1 MQTLGE
7 VTPLLALLLPVIIL
21 AQQPDE
27 VVRPRNLPRNL
38 PLGGPRGLPRG
49 SPRTNDPPPGIDP
62 SMGNVEEPTPESAAS
77 PAPAAPAPAVPPPSS
92 TASPASTRQQA
103 KKESEVDVAERLK
116 NGKFNFEF
124 SKADIMDVVKA
135 ISNLTQ
141 RNFIIPEKVK
151 SQKITILS
159 PGQITA
165 AEAYSVFLAAL
176 ESNGITIVR
185 SGRFYKL
192 VESKEA
198 IKSPIPTCIGDDD
211 NCPQNSD
218 QMVTVMIRLNYV
230 DGTQLNNVLKS
241 LIGKDG
247 DIQLFQP
254 SNAVI
259 ISDYARNLQRVRRII
274 DSLDVPGFQDELQI
288 VDIEYAT
295 ASEVADKITQIF
307 EVQGRGGGNQP
318 RPSGGGVP
326 PRPNNPEG
334 ANAQTTGGDGD
345 SDVQISKI
353 VPDDRT
359 NQIIIKANKRSF
371 DAIRRL
377 IAKLD
382 IPVSDVE
389 QGRVHVYYLENAS
402 AEELSSTLSAL
413 AQGQPNA
420 AGSAGGQG
428 GSRRNPPN
436 NPNPGGNPAQGQ
448 RQGAETASL
457 FEGDIKI
464 TADKATNSLLVLA
477 SGRDFRSLRKI
488 IEQLDIPRRQVYV
501 EAAIMEV
508 SVDNTGNYGTQWHLP
523 TRFGAD
529 DLPGGVG
536 GPGSLGFFQNPGTGQ
551 ISPTLTDLSNP
562 ASLLSIANGSI
573 VGLVG
578 KAVTIPVGD
587 NSVTLPSFGIVL
599 KALQTQ
605 SNVQILSTPHILTM
619 DNEEASIEVGRKIPF
634 RRGTALPPLGVAGL
648 GGAGGAAGGAAG
660 ALGALGGANSLFSSV
675 DRIDV
680 TLKLTVTPQINESD
694 RIRLEIDQDIEDVAG
709 TDPSTSTPITSKRQA
724 KTVVVVDDQQTIVI
738 GGLMRDNTT
747 QGENKIPILGDI
759 PVLGWLFKSKTTS
772 TQKINL
778 ILVLTP
784 YIVRSAEDFQNI
796 LERKVR
802 EYEEFAAEYY
812 GATPKYRAY
821 IDYRKK
827 TGPLARLAKS
837 IAKAKE
843 RAENGQ
849 TENGETVVK
858 PKGESG
864 TVSPG
869 EDPLPRGE
877 NLLEPSGGAR
887 KTAPVPVR
895 DDSPIDDAPPTEE

>member
-1 MQTLGE
+1 M
-7 VTPLLALLLPVIIL
+7 LALLLPIVLL
-21 AQQPDE
+21 AQNPDE

-38 PLGGPRGLPRG
+38 PIGSPRGLPRPG
-49 SPRTNDPPPGIDP
+49 DRAPPVVNTEPADAAAGTDSNDAPPQAQPIQP
-62 SMGNVEEPTPESAAS
+62 VQPQQPVSVPTP
-77 PAPAAPAPAVPPPSS
+77 P
-92 TASPASTRQQA
+92 STRPQA
-103 KKESEVDVAERLK
+103 VKKETEVDTAERLK
-116 NGKFNFEF
+116 SGKFNFEF

-176 ESNGITIVR
+176 ESNGITVVR
-185 SGRFYKL
+185 SGKFYKL

-211 NCPQNSD
+211 NCPQNVD

-230 DGTQLNNVLKS
+230 DGSQLNNVLKS

-259 ISDYARNLQRVRRII
+259 ISDYARNLTRVRRII

-307 EVQGRGGGNQP
+307 EVQGKGAAATGG
-318 RPSGGGVP
+318 RPAGGAP
-326 PRPNNPEG
+326 PRNPNPDGSNPQGG
-334 ANAQTTGGDGD
+334 AAADNDG
-345 SDVQISKI
+345 DVQISKI

-382 IPVSDVE
+382 IPVSDIE
-389 QGRVHVYYLENAS
+389 QGRVHVYYLVNAS

-420 AGSAGGQG
+420 GGAGQGQG
-428 GSRRNPPN
+428 GNRRTPPGQ
-436 NPNPGGNPAQGQ
+436 PPGQPQGGQQ

-464 TADKATNSLLVLA
+464 TADKSTNSLLVLA
-477 SGRDFRSLRKI
+477 SGRDFRSLRRI

-508 SVDNTGNYGTQWHLP
+508 SVDNTGNYGTQWHVP

-634 RRGTALPPLGVAGL
+634 RRGTSLPALGVAGL
-648 GGAGGAAGGAAG
+648 GGTGSTTGAAG
-660 ALGALGGANSLFSSV
+660 ALGALGGASSLFSSV

-724 KTVVVVDDQQTIVI
+724 KTTVVVDDQQTIVI

-759 PVLGWLFKSKTTS
+759 PVLGWLFKTKNTS

-784 YIVRSAEDFQNI
+784 YIVRSADDFQAI

-827 TGPLARLAKS
+827 TGPFARLAKS
-837 IAKAKE
+837 ITKAKE

-849 TENGETVVK
+849 SQEGDTLVK
-858 PKGESG
+858 PRKGPLG

-869 EDPLPRGE
+869 EDLPRGE
-877 NLLEPSGGAR
+877 NLLEPEDRR
-887 KTAPVPVR
+887 KTVPMPVQ
-895 DDSPIDDAPPTEE
+895 DDSSRDESPAIEE

>member
-1 MQTLGE
+1 M
-7 VTPLLALLLPVIIL
+7 LALLLPVLIL

-49 SPRTNDPPPGIDP
+49 TSRNEPAPTPDP
-62 SMGNVEEPTPESAAS
+62 SAGNAEDAIAE
-77 PAPAAPAPAVPPPSS
+77 PAAPPPPV
-92 TASPASTRQQA
+92 TPPAPTVAPSGAATPSSTRQQA

-116 NGKFNFEF
+116 TGKFNFEF
-124 SKADIMDVVKA
+124 SKADLMDVVKA

-165 AEAYSVFLAAL
+165 GEAYSVFLAAL
-176 ESNGITIVR
+176 ESNGITVVR
-185 SGRFYKL
+185 AGKFYKL

-198 IKSPIPTCIGDDD
+198 IKSPIPTCIGEDD

-218 QMVTVMIRLNYV
+218 QMITVMIRLNYV

-307 EVQGRGGGNQP
+307 EVQGRGGGGNQP
-318 RPSGGGVP
+318 RPTGGVVP

-334 ANAQTTGGDGD
+334 GNQQATGGDND

-402 AEELSSTLSAL
+402 SEELSSTLSAL

-420 AGSAGGQG
+420 GGAAGSQTNRRGQ
-428 GSRRNPPN
+428 PN
-436 NPNPGGNPAQGQ
+436 NPAAPAGGNAPGQ

-508 SVDNTGNYGTQWHLP
+508 SVDNTGNYGTQWHVP

-536 GPGSLGFFQNPGTGQ
+536 GPGSLGFFQNPGAGQ

-634 RRGTALPPLGVAGL
+634 RRGTSLPALGVAGL
-648 GGAGGAAGGAAG
+648 GGAGAGGAAGAAG
-660 ALGALGGANSLFSSV
+660 ALGALGGASSLFSSV

-709 TDPSTSTPITSKRQA
+709 TDPATSTPITSKR
-724 KTVVVVDDQQTIVI
+724 
-738 GGLMRDNTT
+738 
-747 QGENKIPILGDI
+747 
-759 PVLGWLFKSKTTS
+759 
-772 TQKINL
+772 
-778 ILVLTP
+778 
-784 YIVRSAEDFQNI
+784 
-796 LERKVR
+796 
-802 EYEEFAAEYY
+802 
-812 GATPKYRAY
+812 
-821 IDYRKK
+821 
-827 TGPLARLAKS
+827 
-837 IAKAKE
+837 
-843 RAENGQ
+843 
-849 TENGETVVK
+849 
-858 PKGESG
+858 
-864 TVSPG
+864 
-869 EDPLPRGE
+869 
-877 NLLEPSGGAR
+877 
-887 KTAPVPVR
+887 
-895 DDSPIDDAPPTEE
+895 

>member
-1 MQTLGE
+1 M
-7 VTPLLALLLPVIIL
+7 LALLLPILVL

-49 SPRTNDPPPGIDP
+49 GARNDPPPP
-62 SMGNVEEPTPESAAS
+62 AEPTPDDVANDPSVTVPSVPVAAPPPTTVS
-77 PAPAAPAPAVPPPSS
+77 PTGSAAPA
-92 TASPASTRQQA
+92 TTRQQS

-116 NGKFNFEF
+116 SGKFNFEF

-151 SQKITILS
+151 TQKITILS

-176 ESNGITIVR
+176 ESNGITVVR
-185 SGRFYKL
+185 SGKFYKL

-198 IKSPIPTCIGDDD
+198 IKSPIPTCIGEDD

-218 QMVTVMIRLNYV
+218 QMITVMIRLNYV
-230 DGTQLNNVLKS
+230 DGAQLNNVLKS

-307 EVQGRGGGNQP
+307 EVQGRGGGGQP
-318 RPSGGGVP
+318 RPAGGVVP
-326 PRPNNPEG
+326 PRPTNPEG
-334 ANAQTTGGDGD
+334 GAPQAAGADND

-420 AGSAGGQG
+420 GGGAGGAQG
-428 GSRRNPPN
+428 GNRRGSPN
-436 NPNPGGNPAQGQ
+436 NPAPAQGANQAQ

-508 SVDNTGNYGTQWHLP
+508 SVDNTGNYGTQWHVP

-634 RRGTALPPLGVAGL
+634 RRGTSLPALGVAGL
-648 GGAGGAAGGAAG
+648 GGVGGTSGAAGAAG
-660 ALGALGGANSLFSSV
+660 ALGALGGASSLFSSV

-784 YIVRSAEDFQNI
+784 YIVRSPDDFQAI

-837 IAKAKE
+837 IAKQKE
-843 RAENGQ
+843 RAQSGQ
-849 TENGETVVK
+849 TEDGDTVVK
-858 PKGESG
+858 PKGGASG
-864 TVSPG
+864 D
-869 EDPLPRGE
+869 EPLPRGE
-877 NLLEPSGGAR
+877 NLLEPNGGR
-887 KTAPVPVR
+887 KTVPMPVQ
-895 DDSPIDDAPPTEE
+895 DDSPADEAPPIQE

>member
-1 MQTLGE
+1 M
-7 VTPLLALLLPVIIL
+7 LALLLPIVIL
-21 AQQPDE
+21 AQNPDE

-38 PLGGPRGLPRG
+38 PLGSPRGLPRPG
-49 SPRTNDPPPGIDP
+49 DRAPPVVNPDPADAAAGTDSGDGAPPPVAQP
-62 SMGNVEEPTPESAAS
+62 LPPPTAPVSVPTP
-77 PAPAAPAPAVPPPSS
+77 P
-92 TASPASTRQQA
+92 STRPQA
-103 KKESEVDVAERLK
+103 TKKETEVDVAERLK

-176 ESNGITIVR
+176 EANGITVVR
-185 SGRFYKL
+185 SGKFYKL

-211 NCPQNSD
+211 NCPQNVD
-218 QMVTVMIRLNYV
+218 QMITVMIRLNYV
-230 DGTQLNNVLKS
+230 DGSQLNNVLKS

-259 ISDYARNLQRVRRII
+259 ISDYARNLTRVRRII

-295 ASEVADKITQIF
+295 ATEVADKITQIF
-307 EVQGRGGGNQP
+307 EVQAK
-318 RPSGGGVP
+318 
-326 PRPNNPEG
+326 G
-334 ANAQTTGGDGD
+334 APATGGRPAGAPRQPNPDGSQPQAAGAD
-345 SDVQISKI
+345 NDGDVQISKI

-382 IPVSDVE
+382 IPVSDIE
-389 QGRVHVYYLENAS
+389 QGRVHVYYLYNAS

-420 AGSAGGQG
+420 GAGNQPGQG
-428 GSRRNPPN
+428 GRRNPPGA
-436 NPNPGGNPAQGQ
+436 PPQQQGGNQQ
-448 RQGAETASL
+448 RQGSETASL

-464 TADKATNSLLVLA
+464 TADKATNSLLVMA
-477 SGRDFRSLRKI
+477 SGRDFRSLRRI

-508 SVDNTGNYGTQWHLP
+508 SVDNTGNYGTQWHVP

-634 RRGTALPPLGVAGL
+634 RRGTSLPALGVAGL
-648 GGAGGAAGGAAG
+648 GGTGGTTGAAG
-660 ALGALGGANSLFSSV
+660 ALGALGGASSLFSSV

-724 KTVVVVDDQQTIVI
+724 KTTVVVDDQQTIVI

-759 PVLGWLFKSKTTS
+759 PVLGWLFKTKNTS

-784 YIVRSAEDFQNI
+784 YIVRSADDFQAI

-843 RAENGQ
+843 RAESGQ
-849 TENGETVVK
+849 TQDGDTLVK
-858 PKGESG
+858 PKKGPPG

-869 EDPLPRGE
+869 EDPNIPRGE
-877 NLLEPSGGAR
+877 NLLEPEDRR
-887 KTAPVPVR
+887 KTVPMPVQ
-895 DDSPIDDAPPTEE
+895 DDSGTDESPAIEE